1 MKKVIV
7 FLILGFCCFSST
19 YADTAQIAEAYGKI
33 PLAFTLNQGQT
44 DSQVKFTSAGNGCSM
59 FFTPTGTTFLLSR
72 ETEQSVAKRS
82 VKISAEDMT
91 PTADTEREY
100 ESFAAKTVFVDANQN
115 PEVVGEERL
124 AWNNNYFIGSEP
136 AKWQTDVPNY
146 GKIRMKEVYSGIDL
160 VYYGNKNHIKYDF
173 VVKPGENPSQIVLK
187 YDLGADGGNSLS
199 INANGE
205 LVVKTPLGDIIEKK
219 PYAYQKIDGKD
230 AEVSIAYKIIDA
242 SANSF
247 GFEIGAFNT
256 NTDLYIDPE
265 LVYSTFLGG
274 SEVEIGDNDRI
285 GVAVD
290 SSGNTYIT
298 GTTYSPDFPVTAL
311 PIDGHF
317 DGASDGFVCKLNSS
331 GTALVYSTYIGGT
344 RKDCLNAI
352 AVDSA
357 GNAYVT
363 GWSNSSNFPTTH
375 GEKNKGNN
383 DITVVKI
390 NASGNALEYAT
401 MFGGLDSEDSWAI
414 TLDSSGHAY
423 VVGRTWSI
431 NFPTTEH
438 AYDQNYKGNR
448 DGFVAELTVS
458 GDAFVYSTFLG
469 GNNYDALYDICIDDD
484 GNAYVVGDSFSSDY
498 PTTNDAYDR
507 TYHGGYDIIISKL
520 NPTGTALVYSTYIG
534 GNDNDAAYFMSLD
547 SERNVYF
554 SGASY
559 SLDYPTTANAFDT
572 THNGYVDVIC
582 GKLDVSGSNLLY
594 SSFVGGTGG
603 DWGSA
608 ISVCSSGIMTITG
621 STDSKNFP
629 TTADGFDTANNGNS
643 DVFLIRID
651 PNSAN
656 QLVFSSYLGG
666 RGVDRGCDMAV
677 DSNNCIYLSGITR
690 SADFPTTTMAFDQSH
705 NGGHDA
711 FITKLS
717 LGVTTEEILPVAEA
731 ADAGWINRYAYT
743 FDGADYVII
752 DPDDDTPI
760 PAWHGFWAGTNENV
774 DLLIP
779 KTVPEPSVPSDPG
792 LDLTMVP
799 DKWYF
804 VSAPLNPTAPELGSV
819 FSSLGTGESTWRAVK
834 WDYSYAGGEDTGGYD
849 IYTGSG
855 TLPQMIPGR
864 GFWVKQIND
873 DTRSIRITGA
883 PVRPSGD
890 YYELR
895 LPAKSS
901 GIAAHMVGNP
911 YWYPVHWGDMM
922 IRKPS
927 TGTNPMGKRAS
938 GSGSA
943 DKWYVGIKLQSS
955 DGIARDMYN
964 RAGVVTTTG
973 VDSDIFNAMDLIP
986 PDSYVDVNLT
996 NPADTERDGLA
1007 YDFRAVGQTEYQW
1020 ELNLSTSYSSK
1031 TVQLSLDN
1039 LANVPEGVQF
1049 TLKDMSTG
1057 EIFTVAEDFSISLTL
1072 NAGTTHKYLL
1082 TAKSVPTGVEDT
1094 HPVSFGITGVNPNP
1108 FNPSTTVNFN
1118 LEKSGS
1124 VKLNVYN
1131 ITGQLVETLTDGVM
1145 APGKHSVVWNARGCS
1160 SGVYLVVLESNGKN
1174 DTRKMS
1180 LMK

>member
-19 YADTAQIAEAYGKI
+19 YADTAKIAEAYGKI

-59 FFTPTGTTFLLSR
+59 FFTPTGTTFLLSK

-82 VKISAEDMT
+82 AKISAEDMT

-219 PYAYQKIDGKD
+219 PYAYQKIDGKEV
-230 AEVSIAYKIIDA
+230 EVSIAYRIMD
-242 SANSF
+242 SSTNSY
-247 GFEIGAFNT
+247 GFEIGTFDASH
-256 NTDLYIDPE
+256 DLYIDPE
-265 LVYSTFLGG
+265 LVYSTFINSDSGCQ
-274 SEVEIGDNDRI
+274 I
-285 GVAVD
+285 AVD
-290 SSGNTYIT
+290 SSGNAYVVGETGSPNFPVTSGAFDTSLDGNWDAYVAKVNANGTALLYSTFLGGDNDDYAQGITVDSFGNAYIIGQTNSFNYPITYESYDTSYNGDSDAFVTKLNGNGTALLYSTFLGGSFNDIILGIVIDISGDAYLTGETISSDYPVTSGAFDTSFNMGYDTFIT
-298 GTTYSPDFPVTAL
+298 KLKADGSGLSYSTFLGGSNFDIGIDIAVDSTGNAYLTGYTRSIDFPVTLRAYDTSFNGDIFCNNIYVTKINVSGNAL
-311 PIDGHF
+311 I
-317 DGASDGFVCKLNSS
+317 
-331 GTALVYSTYIGGT
+331 YSTFLGGSS
-344 RKDCLNAI
+344 DNEGNGI
-352 AVDSA
+352 AVDGL

-363 GWSNSSNFPTTH
+363 GMTNSSDFPVTSGSFDTSFN
-375 GEKNKGNN
+375 GGN
-383 DITVVKI
+383 
-390 NASGNALEYAT
+390 
-401 MFGGLDSEDSWAI
+401 
-414 TLDSSGHAY
+414 
-423 VVGRTWSI
+423 
-431 NFPTTEH
+431 
-438 AYDQNYKGNR
+438 
-448 DGFVAELTVS
+448 
-458 GDAFVYSTFLG
+458 GDAFITKLNIDGTTLIYSTFLGDIARDYGYVIAVDSFGNAYITGATGSSDYPVTCGAFDTSHNGDLDAFVTKLNSEGTILLYSTFLG
-469 GNNYDALYDICIDDD
+469 GSSIDIGIGMKIDSS
-484 GNAYVVGDSFSSDY
+484 GNIY
-498 PTTNDAYDR
+498 
-507 TYHGGYDIIISKL
+507 
-520 NPTGTALVYSTYIG
+520 
-534 GNDNDAAYFMSLD
+534 
-547 SERNVYF
+547 
-554 SGASY
+554 
-559 SLDYPTTANAFDT
+559 
-572 THNGYVDVIC
+572 
-582 GKLDVSGSNLLY
+582 VSGL
-594 SSFVGGTGG
+594 
-603 DWGSA
+603 
-608 ISVCSSGIMTITG
+608 TG
-621 STDSKNFP
+621 STDYPVTS
-629 TTADGFDTANNGNS
+629 GVLDT
-643 DVFLIRID
+643 
-651 PNSAN
+651 
-656 QLVFSSYLGG
+656 SY
-666 RGVDRGCDMAV
+666 
-677 DSNNCIYLSGITR
+677 
-690 SADFPTTTMAFDQSH
+690 
-705 NGGHDA
+705 NGGNYDA
-711 FITKLS
+711 FVTKLH
-717 LGVTTEEILPVAEA
+717 LGETEEILPVAEA

-743 FDGADYVII
+743 FDGTDYVII
-752 DPDDDTPI
+752 DPEDDTPI
-760 PAWHGFWAGTNENV
+760 PAWQGFWAGTNENV

-799 DKWYF
+799 DRWYL
-804 VSAPLNPTAPELGSV
+804 VSAPLNPTAPELSDV
-819 FSSLGTGESTWRAVK
+819 FSSLGTFESSWRAVK
-834 WDYSYAGGEDTGGYD
+834 WDYSYAGGDDTGGYD
-849 IYTGSG
+849 IYTGPG
-855 TLPQMIPGR
+855 TLPLMIPGR

-895 LPAKSS
+895 LPANGS
-901 GIAAHMVGNP
+901 GLTAHMVGNP

-955 DGIARDMYN
+955 DGVARDMYN

-1124 VKLNVYN
+1124 VKLSVYN